1 MNLFA
6 DLSQDLNLPEELIE
20 TLAESQY
27 VRIER
32 IVSTGHSSPP
42 RFWYDQLEY
51 EWVVVLRGYAIL
63 EFEDRK
69 QDLAVGDHILISP
82 HTKHRVF
89 ATFNHAPTV
98 WLAVFF
104 QGSDPP

>member
-6 DLSQDLNLPEELIE
+6 DILKNQPEELSE
-20 TLAESQY
+20 TLAVSQH
-27 VRIER
+27 VCIER

-42 RFWYDQLEY
+42 GFWYDQSEY

-63 EFEDRK
+63 EFENRK
-69 QDLAVGDHILISP
+69 QHLAVGDYVLIPP
-82 HTKHRVF
+82 HQKHRVF
-89 ATFNHAPTV
+89 ATSNISPTV

-104 QGSDPP
+104 QESAIP

>member
-1 MNLFA
+1 MNIFTNTSHTLK
-6 DLSQDLNLPEELIE
+6 LPEELTE
-20 TLAESQY
+20 TLAASQH

-42 RFWYDQLEY
+42 GFWYDQEEY

-69 QDLAVGDHILISP
+69 QHLAVGDYVLIPP
-82 HTKHRVF
+82 HQKHRVL
-89 ATFNHAPTV
+89 ATTNIAPTV

-104 QGSDPP
+104 TAE